1 MSHNSHEELLIC
13 LLFSTLWKNLNT
25 ISNFTD
31 EIFDVFNLSNS
42 IAQKEASVA
51 VDPFIDCV
59 LKFLDKWSSIDSQPS
74 NVNRL
79 LELIDV
85 ISGSV

>member
-1 MSHNSHEELLIC
+1 MSHNSHEKLLIC
-13 LLFSTLWKNLNT
+13 LLFSTLWKNFNT
-25 ISNFTD
+25 ISNFID
-31 EIFDVFNLSNS
+31 EMFDVLNLSNC

-51 VDPFIDCV
+51 VDPFIDSV